1 MLILEF
7 IPAIQVLP
15 ILGLVV
21 TRTAS
26 DWDTSTFLV
35 RISVSSM
42 RKLVG
47 QAIFIGAV
55 QNKYRKLLETYV
67 LQRINIKYATH
78 QMKQFTGIRNVQ
90 AGIFIYSGQVWTFF
104 CTRCVTRNVTPGR
117 TEWNRTY
124 ATQQ

>member
-1 MLILEF
+1 M
-7 IPAIQVLP
+7 LP
-15 ILGLVV
+15 ISGLVV

-47 QAIFIGAV
+47 QAIFGGAV

-67 LQRINIKYATH
+67 LQRTNVRYATH
-78 QMKQFTGIRNVQ
+78 QMKQSIGVRIVK

-104 CTRCVTRNVTPGR
+104 CTRCVARNVTPGQ

-124 ATQQ
+124 ATQQQKV